1 MSSPTQ
7 SSPPA
12 AARATRSTDAPA
24 SAFLSA
30 HRSTASVGGDP
41 NVMAGSIRAGSTP
54 SLSFVH
60 AIRSVAMEPPREC
73 PAKHRRAVAGA
84 EAARGAIS
92 GQNASVISETPA
104 WHTTGTAGCNG
115 AGHIFAMLALSWR
128 LSTASSFHAAPR
140 TMNQRWATTPPARSD
155 SDSESELASA
165 SASSSRDDADAPE
178 GDDERAGAAD
188 ESPAGVAASARFASP
203 AGSILSH
210 TNQRVHGVTPCARR
224 TKPSRET
231 HGSRSPAL

>member
-1 MSSPTQ
+1 
-7 SSPPA
+7 
-12 AARATRSTDAPA
+12 
-24 SAFLSA
+24 
-30 HRSTASVGGDP
+30 
-41 NVMAGSIRAGSTP
+41 
-54 SLSFVH
+54 
-60 AIRSVAMEPPREC
+60 MEPPREC

-115 AGHIFAMLALSWR
+115 AGHIFAMFALSWR

-140 TMNQRWATTPPARSD
+140 TMNQRWVTTPPPRSD
-155 SDSESELASA
+155 RGSESGSA
-165 SASSSRDDADAPE
+165 SALWRSAGGASSRDDADAPE

-188 ESPAGVAASARFASP
+188 ESPAGVAASARCFASP

>member
-115 AGHIFAMLALSWR
+115 AGHIFAMFALSWR

-140 TMNQRWATTPPARSD
+140 TMNQRWVTTPPPR
-155 SDSESELASA
+155 SDSESESESA
-165 SASSSRDDADAPE
+165 SASSSRADADAPE

-224 TKPSRET
+224 TNPSRET